1 MIYDLKKISLDSNVY
16 NKCNDCIVISG
27 SARSGTTIVGKIIH
41 SFTNVE
47 YAFEPPLLYSLLPLI
62 SELNENH
69 WKLLYETYLYE
80 EFLMSAISGRG
91 INCNREDD
99 SSIYRVKSEKL
110 INERLSKSLRK
121 VDGEKLA
128 QKSRIVYK
136 MPDVVPFLCRL
147 KKYYPGTTVLIVLR
161 KATYVFNS
169 LLEKGWFSDRTL
181 REENLVWPNRLLN
194 GTRIPFW
201 VAPGDDKSW
210 CEMDELHRI
219 AYYYINVNKPVKKI
233 HDCITVK
240 YDDLIENP
248 LSTAK
253 SLAEKLKLHFGDKT
267 LEILDTVNRTQ
278 KNRHMTILEKLKPQV
293 RKQVEHYSRNS

>member
-1 MIYDLKKISLDSNVY
+1 MIYDMKKIGLDSY
-16 NKCNDCIVISG
+16 AYDKCNDGIVISG
-27 SARSGTTIVGKIIH
+27 SARSGTTIVGNIIH
-41 SFTNVE
+41 SFKNVE

-62 SELNENH
+62 SELNEDH

-91 INCNREDD
+91 INCNRMDD
-99 SSIYRVKSEKL
+99 SSIYKVKSEKL

-121 VDGEKLA
+121 IDGEKLA

-147 KKYYPGTTVLIVLR
+147 KEYYPGTTVLIVLR

-169 LLEKGWFSDRTL
+169 LLEKGWFSDKML
-181 REENLVWPNRLLN
+181 KEENLIWPYRCLN
-194 GTRIPFW
+194 GIRIPFW
-201 VAPGDDKSW
+201 VTSGDDKSW

-219 AYYYINVNKPVKKI
+219 AYYYISVHSPVEKI
-233 HDCITVK
+233 PNCITVK

-248 LSTAK
+248 LNTAK
-253 SLAEKLKLHFGDKT
+253 LMAEKLKLNFGDKT
-267 LEILDTVNRTQ
+267 FEILDTVKRTQ
-278 KNRHMTILEKLKPQV
+278 KNRHMAILDKLNPQV
-293 RKQVEHYSRNS
+293 RKQVERYSSNS